1 MKELLLKNWT
11 LWRATRLILSLVFII
26 NGIVKADTI
35 LLVGGSFLL
44 MHAILNTCVSCA
56 GGSCEIPKK

>member
-11 LWRATRLILSLVFII
+11 LWRIARLVLAIVFIV
-26 NGIVKADTI
+26 NGIIKADTI
-35 LLVGGSFLL
+35 LLVGGGFLF
-44 MHAILNTCVSCA
+44 MHALLNACVSCA